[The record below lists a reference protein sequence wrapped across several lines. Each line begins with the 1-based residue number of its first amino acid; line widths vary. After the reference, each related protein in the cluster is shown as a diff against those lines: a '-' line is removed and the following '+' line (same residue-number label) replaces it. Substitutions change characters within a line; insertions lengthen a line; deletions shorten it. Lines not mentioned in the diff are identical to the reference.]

1 MKKFNSLQLIMTSI
15 LLFSIGCEEEGETMT
30 GELIIE
36 DIVIGDGAEAKSM
49 DNVTVHYTVHYTG
62 KLTDGIIF
70 DSSKNPNRE
79 PFSFTV
85 GIGVVIKGWDEGVPG
100 MKIGGTRR
108 LTIPPNLGYGSQGA
122 GSVIPPNATLVFDI
136 ELLEIE

>member
-1 MKKFNSLQLIMTSI
+1 MNKFNSLQLIMTSI

-49 DNVTVHYTVHYTG
+49 DNVTVHYTG

-70 DSSKNPNRE
+70 DSSKNPNRD
-79 PFSFTV
+79 PFSFTI
-85 GIGVVIKGWDEGVPG
+85 GIGVVIKGWDEGISYLKV
-100 MKIGGTRR
+100 GGKETFI
-108 LTIPPNLGYGSQGA
+108 IPANLAYGERGA
-122 GSVIPPNATLVFDI
+122 GGAIGPNATLIFEV
-136 ELLEIE
+136 ELLSIN

>member
-15 LLFSIGCEEEGETMT
+15 LLFNIGCEEEGDTMT

-49 DNVTVHYTVHYTG
+49 DNVTVHYTG

-70 DSSKNPNRE
+70 DSSKNPNRD
-79 PFSFTV
+79 PFSFTI

-122 GSVIPPNATLVFDI
+122 GGVIPPNATLIFDI
-136 ELLEIE
+136 ELLEIG